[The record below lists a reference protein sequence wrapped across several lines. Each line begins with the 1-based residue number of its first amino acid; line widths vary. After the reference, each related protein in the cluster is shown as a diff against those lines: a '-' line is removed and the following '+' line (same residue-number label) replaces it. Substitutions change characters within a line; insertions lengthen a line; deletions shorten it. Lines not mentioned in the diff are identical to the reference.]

1 MEGWDSVAEEIASVV
16 GSKKK
21 REKKDGKRMRQ
32 CRTESPK
39 WRAMRCRK
47 GILCLRLFLLLCESS
62 RGVARLV
69 LVLELPQG
77 RIDSDELVLLPELDS
92 RLR

>member
-1 MEGWDSVAEEIASVV
+1 
-16 GSKKK
+16 
-21 REKKDGKRMRQ
+21 
-32 CRTESPK
+32 
-39 WRAMRCRK
+39 MRCRK

-69 LVLELPQG
+69 LELELPQG